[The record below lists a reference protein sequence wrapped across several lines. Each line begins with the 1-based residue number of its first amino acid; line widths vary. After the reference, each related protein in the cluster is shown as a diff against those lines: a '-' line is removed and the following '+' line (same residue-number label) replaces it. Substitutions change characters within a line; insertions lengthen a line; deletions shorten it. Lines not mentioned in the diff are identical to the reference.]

1 MTTTETQRKDRQVTE
16 FGENL
21 SEEVLGQH
29 DETPERGRPG
39 TNPPADPQ
47 PGLHP
52 GAGEPAEPGDGEPSE
67 AGDGEPAEAGDGSGP
82 PAQGFGQPD
91 SQ

>member
-1 MTTTETQRKDRQVTE
+1 MTE

-21 SEEVLGQH
+21 SEEILGQEG
-29 DETPERGRPG
+29 ETPERGRPG
-39 TNPPADPQ
+39 SNPPAEPQ

-52 GAGEPAEPGDGEPSE
+52 GAGEPADGPESGSE
-67 AGDGEPAEAGDGSGP
+67 E
-82 PAQGFGQPD
+82 PAQGFGEPD

>member
-1 MTTTETQRKDRQVTE
+1 MSE
-16 FGENL
+16 FLQNV
-21 SEEVLGQH
+21 SEGVLGQD
-29 DETPERGRPG
+29 DEAPERGRPG
-39 TNPPADPQ
+39 TNPPEEPQ

-52 GAGEPAEPGDGEPSE
+52 GAGEPAEQPGDQPEQ
-67 AGDGEPAEAGDGSGP
+67 DR